1 MNTTI
6 EIALLHLIIL
16 ASQSFYMYLS
26 SKSRMKKKWYMYIL
40 AIPFVM
46 SFPAILYN
54 QDQYAY
60 SLYEYAVVI
69 CIITAAVADIT
80 YAAFRNKDYMTD
92 ESFCIFLYSY
102 FLICATSAW
111 SGKTQLLIRI
121 ITTIVLISAIV
132 LCGFTG
138 KHFMKWLFK
147 AALLAILSIAVSW
160 MVITFAL

>member
-92 ESFCIFLYSY
+92 ESFCI
-102 FLICATSAW
+102 
-111 SGKTQLLIRI
+111 
-121 ITTIVLISAIV
+121 
-132 LCGFTG
+132 
-138 KHFMKWLFK
+138 
-147 AALLAILSIAVSW
+147 
-160 MVITFAL
+160 